1 LLTSNQIGSDSETEA
16 ESSGAAAR
24 WRESESG
31 QRWTVVHWC
40 GDSPARET
48 ESGGDREREIERE
61 VKRP

>member
-1 LLTSNQIGSDSETEA
+1 VREA

-61 VKRP
+61 VKRS